1 MDGVHLGLTLRERW
15 NAIPPERKR
24 LLAWFAGGAALVAIV
39 SMNLGRIARGAQLL
53 LTADTLRRAMPGL
66 KPARLVQV
74 LPHLQDALEEASI
87 NTPMRI
93 AAFLAQTGMES
104 GDFAAMEEYASGA
117 AYEGRTDLGNT
128 QPGDGVRFKGR
139 GPIQLT
145 GRNNYTAFSQAMG
158 KGDLFVQQP
167 ELVKTDAWGFKA
179 AAWFWNMRGLNK
191 YADAGAFNAVT
202 YRINGGCMGYWER
215 DRRYKVAKEAL
226 GIADAPVVAQF
237 TAYRNE
243 GGKFVG
249 YPAVCCTSTTA
260 DGKKVGRPGAP
271 GCPGSTPVA

>member
-1 MDGVHLGLTLRERW
+1 MDGINISLTLRERW
-15 NAIPPERKR
+15 NAVPPERKR
-24 LLAWFAGGAALVAIV
+24 LLAWLAGGAVVVAII
-39 SMNLGRIARGAQLL
+39 SMNLGRIARGARLL
-53 LTADTLRRAMPGL
+53 LTADVLRRAMPGL
-66 KPARLVQV
+66 KSARLMQV
-74 LPHLQDALEEASI
+74 LPHLQDALEEANI

-117 AYEGRTDLGNT
+117 AYEGRKDLGNT
-128 QPGDGVRFKGR
+128 QAGDGVRFKGR

-145 GRNNYTAFSQAMG
+145 GRANYTAFSRAMG

-167 ELVKTDAWGFKA
+167 ELVKTDEWGFKA
-179 AAWFWNMRGLNK
+179 AAWFWNSRGLNK

-215 DRRYKVAKEAL
+215 DRRYKVAKAAL
-226 GIADAPVVAQF
+226 GISNAPVVEGF

-243 GGKFVG
+243 GGKLVG
-249 YPAVCCTSTTA
+249 YSAVCCTGTNA
-260 DGKKVGRPGAP
+260 EGKKVGRPDAP
-271 GCPGSTPVA
+271 GCPRSAAVS